1 MKTNAMRLLDQHKI
15 SYEIFYYRISKED
28 SDATQIAVQLGIP
41 VNLLYKTLVCIDLNS
56 HICIAVLPSNEQ
68 LSTKKLEKITQSKEL
83 VLLPV
88 EALPVKTGYIRGGC
102 SPLAMK
108 KSYPTYFH
116 SSIPVDE
123 PIWVN
128 AGKKGVLLKLK
139 LKDLLLLTRGKL
151 ADIIR

>member
-1 MKTNAMRLLDQHKI
+1 MRLLDQHKI
-15 SYEIFYYRISKED
+15 SYEIFNYRISKED

-116 SSIPVDE
+116 SSTPE
-123 PIWVN
+123 EEAIWVN
-128 AGKKGVLLKLK
+128 AGKKGILLKLK
-139 LKDLLLLTRGKL
+139 LKNLLHLTGGKL